1 MWVTDV
7 LETTRIQN
15 LSMQQA
21 FTGAYYVPGTVVGPG
36 KTAGKKKKQQKKN
49 PAPIPYTHR
58 TDFLEEEGKQLTSN
72 PENLYWW

>member
-1 MWVTDV
+1 M

-36 KTAGKKKKQQKKN
+36 KTAGKKKNSKKKKN
-49 PAPIPYTHR
+49 PAPIPYAHR

-72 PENLYWW
+72 PENLYW